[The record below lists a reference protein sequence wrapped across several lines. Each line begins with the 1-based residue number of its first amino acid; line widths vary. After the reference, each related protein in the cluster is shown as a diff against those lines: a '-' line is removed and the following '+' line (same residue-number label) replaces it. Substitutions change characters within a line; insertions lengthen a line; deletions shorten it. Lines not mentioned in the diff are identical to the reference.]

1 MMPPRYHFDVS
12 GAHAVEEPCY
22 CVPSTV
28 ENCAAHHHGVH
39 NDISAISRRTRTP
52 FFADMGRT
60 ERAIEAG
67 ASGIYLTPHSNKR
80 LIRKLAALEAFQKE
94 GSVYHHVSADDE
106 VRWEDR

>member
-1 MMPPRYHFDVS
+1 
-12 GAHAVEEPCY
+12 
-22 CVPSTV
+22 
-28 ENCAAHHHGVH
+28 
-39 NDISAISRRTRTP
+39 
-52 FFADMGRT
+52 MGRT